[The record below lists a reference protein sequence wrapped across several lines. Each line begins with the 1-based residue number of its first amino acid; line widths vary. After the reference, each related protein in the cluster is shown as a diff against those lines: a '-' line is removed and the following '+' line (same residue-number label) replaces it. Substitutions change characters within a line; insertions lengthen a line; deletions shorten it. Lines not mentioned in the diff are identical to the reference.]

1 MESENRRPLR
11 DDAAMA
17 VLILLLGVFLA
28 ATGTSLTQRW
38 HHSMARHQSLV
49 FEDLIGVGAN
59 AVGLTLVAW
68 WVFSLLLAFIAAMFE
83 LQGSRRAASVTG
95 RFAPAFMRRLALA
108 ALGLQLMTAPLA
120 NAAAVPVNADP
131 GPRQGH
137 AVSAAWTP
145 SDDVRNWADSN
156 RPVADEPSPEALAPR
171 TAESE
176 KPAVL
181 KANAPDPRWQPR
193 APVAEAGHLAR
204 SPLRTVDGE
213 SAVSPRS
220 VAVVSGDSLWS
231 IAGRHLGPL
240 ASDVDIALEWPR
252 WYQVNRAVIG
262 DNPNELIPGQ
272 ILTPPA
278 AS

>member
-11 DDAAMA
+11 SDAAMA
-17 VLILLLGVFLA
+17 GLILLLGIFLA
-28 ATGTSLTQRW
+28 TTGASLTLRW
-38 HHSMARHQSLV
+38 QYSMTRHQSLV
-49 FEDLIGVGAN
+49 FEDLIGVVAN

-68 WVFSLLLAFIAAMFE
+68 WVLSLILAFIAAMFE
-83 LQGSRRAASVTG
+83 SQGSWRAASVTG

-120 NAAAVPVNADP
+120 NAASMPVNADP
-131 GPRQGH
+131 RPHQGPV
-137 AVSAAWTP
+137 VSAAWTP
-145 SDDVRNWADSN
+145 SDEARNWSDSN
-156 RPVADEPSPEALAPR
+156 QPVADDPSPEAVAPR

-176 KPAVL
+176 MPAVL
-181 KANAPDPRWQPR
+181 KADTPDPRWQPM

-204 SPLRTVDGE
+204 NPLRTVDEE
-213 SAVSPRS
+213 SAVSPGS
-220 VAVVSGDSLWS
+220 VVVVSGDSLWS

-262 DNPNELIPGQ
+262 DNPNQLIPGQ

-278 AS
+278 AA